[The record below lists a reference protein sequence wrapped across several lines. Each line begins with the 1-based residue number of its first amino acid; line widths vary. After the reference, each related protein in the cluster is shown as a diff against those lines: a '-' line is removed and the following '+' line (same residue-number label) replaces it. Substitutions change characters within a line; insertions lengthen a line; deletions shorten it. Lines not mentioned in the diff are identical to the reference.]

1 MLWGLF
7 PLYFWLLRSSGPI
20 EILSHRVIWS
30 ALTMMLILVILRPKQ
45 GIRSILADR
54 STRNYLLLAALVV
67 NINWGTY
74 IYGVTTDRVVET
86 SLGYFIN
93 PLVTVLMG
101 VFLLGE
107 HLRRAQWLAL
117 GIAALAI
124 IGLTIDYGH
133 PPWIAL
139 TLALSFAIYGLAKK
153 KANTGAI
160 SSLTF
165 ETLAMSPVAAA
176 YQLWLYRST
185 GANLLDQGWHHAML
199 LALSGLVTVIPLM
212 LFGAAAIR
220 LSLTTLGILQYLGPV
235 IQFIIGV
242 WIFQEHMSGMRWA
255 GFVLVWSALV
265 IFTVEAIH
273 HLRKQQQLPADTD
286 EKNAEEATGPTP

>member
-1 MLWGLF
+1 ML
-7 PLYFWLLRSSGPI
+7 
-20 EILSHRVIWS
+20 
-30 ALTMMLILVILRPKQ
+30 LILIILRPQK

-54 STRNYLLLAALVV
+54 SARNYLLLAALVV

-107 HLRRAQWLAL
+107 RLRRAQWLAL
-117 GIAALAI
+117 AIAVLAI
-124 IGLTIDYGH
+124 IGLTVDYGH

-139 TLALSFAIYGLAKK
+139 TLAFSFAIYGLAKK
-153 KANTGAI
+153 QANTGAV

-176 YQLWLYRST
+176 YQIWLYHRT
-185 GANLLDQGWHHAML
+185 GANLLDQGWHHAAL

-242 WIFQEHMSGMRWA
+242 WIFHEQMSGMRWT

-265 IFTVEAIH
+265 IFTAEAIH
-273 HLRKQQQLPADTD
+273 HLRQQQRLAVGADET
-286 EKNAEEATGPTP
+286 NAEEATGPTP